1 MKRPVLLR
9 TAAALTAA
17 VLILLACPLGAF
29 SADAET
35 VEYEITDADK
45 QWYDAAAP
53 EYTISTKGELA
64 FFAELAKTNSFAGKT
79 VRLGADIV
87 WNDGEADA
95 FGFTAAPGTRLTG
108 WNPIGPGTS
117 NPFQGVFDGQGHTI
131 SGIYIKSNAQNMG
144 LFGVIKNS
152 TIRDLKLSDCYIEL
166 YKDGEP
172 NPSWAGIVASQS
184 WGDNIMSGIVVTNS
198 YLLGDI
204 AESSYLGALVGC
216 AASASGKNEYKNCS
230 FTGAIRGKDAV
241 GGLIGLVRNK
251 KTAVIT
257 NCVCDADITAA
268 TDCGGIVG
276 RLCGNCEL
284 RNTFFLGTVTCD
296 TAGKSAGL
304 CYLEKKDQGGT
315 AQVDPSTAL
324 FADCYTQSDL
334 APVASAPGE
343 SKYDVSAGYD
353 GAEPAPYA
361 LLGTD
366 ADAAAL
372 AALFK
377 PLTEVSGTQ
386 SVYTAAAQEYTADG
400 KRGARLVAA
409 VRDIGQAK
417 YAGFNISVMTS
428 GGRLD
433 LGNMYCTQIFGVLE
447 ERGGAATM
455 TATSL
460 GAGHLFALSFRGI
473 PEEGC
478 AIFVATPFTGTGP
491 SSPAYGR
498 TSVAVFINGYAVC
511 FCDCR

>member
-1 MKRPVLLR
+1 MNKTLTIR
-9 TAAALTAA
+9 TAA
-17 VLILLACPLGAF
+17 VLMAAILAVFVCPFAP
-29 SADAET
+29 AYAEDES
-35 VEYEITDADK
+35 VPYEITDADK
-45 QWYDAAAP
+45 LWDAAAAA
-53 EYTISTKGELA
+53 EYTISTQGELA
-64 FFAELAKTNSFAGKT
+64 FFAELAKTNNFSGKT
-79 VRLGADIV
+79 VKLGADIV
-87 WNDGEADA
+87 WNEGEADA
-95 FGFTAAPGTRLTG
+95 FGFNAAAGTLLTG

-131 SGIYIKSNAQNMG
+131 SGIYIKSNKQNMG

-152 TIRDLKLSDCYIEL
+152 TIRNLKISNCYIEL
-166 YKDGEP
+166 YKEGEP

-184 WGDNIMSGIVVTNS
+184 WGDNIMSGIVVTDC
-198 YLLGDI
+198 YLMGDT

-216 AASASGKNEYKNCS
+216 AASASGTNEYKNCS

-251 KTAVIT
+251 KTVAIT
-257 NCVCDADITAA
+257 SCVCDAEITAV

-284 RNTFFLGTVTCD
+284 RNTFFFGTVICE

-315 AQVDPSTAL
+315 AQLDPSTAL
-324 FADCYTQSDL
+324 FADSYTQSDL

-343 SKYDVSAGYD
+343 SNYDVSVGYD
-353 GAEPAPYA
+353 GADPTPYG

-377 PLTEVSGTQ
+377 PLAAGSGN
-386 SVYTAAAQEYTADG
+386 SALYTAAAQEYTADG

-409 VRDIGQAK
+409 VKDIGQAK
-417 YAGFNISVMTS
+417 YAGFNIGIMKA

-433 LGNMYCTQIFGVLE
+433 LGNMYCTQIFGILE
-447 ERGGAATM
+447 ARGGADLM
-455 TATSL
+455 TAAAL
-460 GAGHLFALSFRGI
+460 NVGHLFALSFKGI
-473 PEEGC
+473 PEDGC
-478 AIFVATPFTGTGP
+478 AIFVATPFTGTDP
-491 SSPAYGR
+491 SALTVGR
-498 TSVAVFINGYAVC
+498 TSVAVFINGSAAC
-511 FCDCR
+511 FSDCR